1 MYTSIK
7 NGSDSISIQ
16 LVLVYCKMFSQDF
29 RYLSNFVS
37 VRLMVL
43 GGISVQV
50 DKYPLLGQQLVRV
63 YDCCKMG

>member
-7 NGSDSISIQ
+7 TGSDSISIQ

-50 DKYPLLGQQLVRV
+50 GKYPLLGPQLVRV